1 MLLSLGIGDM
11 DMGMSIMMI
20 TTMSAMMST
29 AGVHLTIQPIQAIS
43 LMLNPTLNPTLSLVY
58 RLR

>member
-1 MLLSLGIGDM
+1 MLLSLDMGLDM

-20 TTMSAMMST
+20 TTMST
-29 AGVHLTIQPIQAIS
+29 AGMHLTIRLIQAIS
-43 LMLNPTLNPTLSLVY
+43 PTLNHMLNRTFSLVY